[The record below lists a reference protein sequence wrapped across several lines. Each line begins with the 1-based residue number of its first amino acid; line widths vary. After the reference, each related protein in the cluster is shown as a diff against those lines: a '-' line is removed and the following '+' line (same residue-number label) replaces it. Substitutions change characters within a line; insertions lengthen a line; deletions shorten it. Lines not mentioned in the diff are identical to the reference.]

1 MIRNKLIGLVFSF
14 MVLGLAPSAFAEDAT
29 SGTLNGKV
37 LSASGDAVSGANV
50 TVSSSSTGVSRN
62 SVTGSDGSISMPL
75 LAVGTYSVS
84 ISAGGYQT
92 LNDSVNVRL
101 GNTSYNFVLGSSSM
115 EEMVVTAG
123 AREVKDFDSTTTGIS
138 VDIDELINTTPVARN
153 ITAIQLLAPG
163 TQSGDTYS

>member
-92 LNDSVNVRL
+92 LNDSVNV
-101 GNTSYNFVLGSSSM
+101 
-115 EEMVVTAG
+115 
-123 AREVKDFDSTTTGIS
+123 
-138 VDIDELINTTPVARN
+138 
-153 ITAIQLLAPG
+153 
-163 TQSGDTYS
+163 